1 MMFAGWLVAIFCVL
15 TVGAVANRALAFMG
29 FTLLAGGLLAAT
41 LHSTRM
47 WRMLIGATAGAAASW
62 LGYRFAIEDRLLPA
76 VRGDDPLDILT
87 RDYLGAV
94 GVGLGALSIGVGGLL
109 EAMRAQNEPGESP
122 VVVRIALI
130 AIGMFIA
137 GAICAWAG
145 VSAGISVVVTLATG
159 CALAA
164 MAWLRSE
171 RPLADF
177 QPSP

>member
-1 MMFAGWLVAIFCVL
+1 M
-15 TVGAVANRALAFMG
+15 
-29 FTLLAGGLLAAT
+29 
-41 LHSTRM
+41 
-47 WRMLIGATAGAAASW
+47 
-62 LGYRFAIEDRLLPA
+62 
-76 VRGDDPLDILT
+76 
-87 RDYLGAV
+87 
-94 GVGLGALSIGVGGLL
+94 GLGALSIGVGGLL

-177 QPSP
+177 RPSP